1 MYASLAAVAVTTAS
15 LPWPLHTAAMASYQ
29 KTPDHSLARNFCGL
43 CSAGKVRL
51 ELLGSVLSPAL
62 LFLPSWHHQAACP
75 QVILAAEMSSTFILC
90 SLP

>member
-1 MYASLAAVAVTTAS
+1 MYASLAAVAVTTAG

-29 KTPDHSLARNFCGL
+29 KTPDHCLARNFCGL

-62 LFLPSWHHQAACP
+62 LFSSHLASSGSLPSSD
-75 QVILAAEMSSTFILC
+75 LSS
-90 SLP
+90 